1 MSDGLSQAEIDAL
14 MNGGSAAAED
24 DSKEEKVEKKTEEQS
39 EAEIEKEAVE
49 DATLDVDDEIIAGMD
64 EQARMDLIGEVGN
77 ISMSQA
83 ATTLSSILNH
93 RVSITTPRVTKVRF
107 ASLMEGI
114 KTPKVATT
122 VEYKEGV
129 IGTNLMLLQVRDA
142 SIIAD
147 LMMGGPGNAKDDA
160 EFGDLELSAV
170 AEAMNQMIGSASTS
184 MATMINRKV
193 DILPPTVKLWGEP
206 DNISYDGINPDSIVY
221 RISFNLDV
229 EGLIESEIM
238 QIFTKEMV
246 NDIAAA
252 MMADKATVVNDREVP
267 AEEQPAPAAP
277 QPEPAP
283 AAAPTPQPQP
293 QAQPQPQPQVA
304 PQPAPQPKQP
314 PVEVSQPSF
323 QTLDGHAQ
331 GEGDNLDLL
340 MDIPLN
346 LSVVLGTSRKSVRE
360 ILSFNTGSV
369 IELEKLT
376 DEPLDI
382 LLNGKLIAQGEVVV
396 INDNFGVR
404 ITNILSQ
411 SQRINLP
418 PPPG

>member
-24 DSKEEKVEKKTEEQS
+24 DSKEEKVEEKTEEQS

-93 RVSITTPRVTKVRF
+93 RVSITTPRVTKIRF

-114 KTPKVATT
+114 KTPKVA
-122 VEYKEGV
+122 
-129 IGTNLMLLQVRDA
+129 MLLQVRDA

-147 LMMGGPGNAKDDA
+147 LMMGGPGNAKEDA

-193 DILPPTVKLWGEP
+193 DILPPMVKLWGEP

-267 AEEQPAPAAP
+267 AEEQPEPAAP

-331 GEGDNLDLL
+331 VEGDNLDLL

-346 LSVVLGTSRKSVRE
+346 LSVVLGTSKKSVRE

-411 SQRINLP
+411 SQRINNMR
-418 PPPG
+418 